1 MNGSIMNQYNILKNM
16 DSNTSN
22 DEQNI
27 DETVINNDFVSNYD
41 FITPL
46 EYHEHATLSDVVIS
60 DLELEGENNIL
71 KTIHDDDKYH
81 LLLDKQSS
89 LYSKDKKFIKQNQSF
104 IEKLHYS
111 ENNINE
117 FLKSYIA
124 YKTEPDFMN
133 KYQYIQF
140 QKFAYLNRHTLALH
154 LIGLYSFSSPLL
166 SLLSP
171 IIGLI
176 LPYIILWIRGMRMGF
191 GTYFHMA
198 KKIIFDNYLVHRI
211 RNFHR
216 FSLQQNAYTIISI
229 LFYFMN
235 VYSNIILC
243 KNYYN
248 SLNGLSIFMD
258 QYHDFLENGKVLLN
272 EVKNQSK
279 KLSKFKPFI
288 ENLSI
293 HQENIDKMLQDI
305 ELFCVKKDKM
315 SKYGFLGSMLKCNYE
330 IFNDTDKHETIMYII
345 YLNQYMYNMNSLQKK
360 IENKTMNKCSIIESK
375 EKKTAPK
382 IQNGYYISYMN
393 NKKEN
398 CIKNDINLKNNLII
412 TGPNASGKTTT
423 IKSVLINLFLSQSC
437 GFGCYDKCKMQ
448 LYDNFY
454 SYLNIPDTSNR
465 DSLFQAEA
473 RRCKDIIA
481 KIEENQD
488 ERHFCIFDEIYSGT
502 NPNDAVLCANV
513 YLKGMNMYKDS
524 VDYIITTHYVDLCKK
539 LDKEKYITNKRMI
552 VEEKD
557 KKLNYTYKIEDGIS
571 QINGGFQVLK
581 DLDYPQYLLDLHDE

>member
-1 MNGSIMNQYNILKNM
+1 
-16 DSNTSN
+16 
-22 DEQNI
+22 
-27 DETVINNDFVSNYD
+27 
-41 FITPL
+41 
-46 EYHEHATLSDVVIS
+46 
-60 DLELEGENNIL
+60 
-71 KTIHDDDKYH
+71 
-81 LLLDKQSS
+81 
-89 LYSKDKKFIKQNQSF
+89 
-104 IEKLHYS
+104 
-111 ENNINE
+111 
-117 FLKSYIA
+117 
-124 YKTEPDFMN
+124 
-133 KYQYIQF
+133 
-140 QKFAYLNRHTLALH
+140 
-154 LIGLYSFSSPLL
+154 
-166 SLLSP
+166 
-171 IIGLI
+171 
-176 LPYIILWIRGMRMGF
+176 
-191 GTYFHMA
+191 
-198 KKIIFDNYLVHRI
+198 
-211 RNFHR
+211 
-216 FSLQQNAYTIISI
+216 
-229 LFYFMN
+229 
-235 VYSNIILC
+235 
-243 KNYYN
+243 
-248 SLNGLSIFMD
+248 
-258 QYHDFLENGKVLLN
+258 
-272 EVKNQSK
+272 
-279 KLSKFKPFI
+279 
-288 ENLSI
+288 
-293 HQENIDKMLQDI
+293 
-305 ELFCVKKDKM
+305 
-315 SKYGFLGSMLKCNYE
+315 
-330 IFNDTDKHETIMYII
+330 
-345 YLNQYMYNMNSLQKK
+345 
-360 IENKTMNKCSIIESK
+360 
-375 EKKTAPK
+375 
-382 IQNGYYISYMN
+382 MN

-481 KIEENQD
+481 KIEENRD